1 MSIGAVV
8 SMIAYATVAP
18 LTRVMDE
25 RKVTLAFKKTWFLF
39 QMIKGILLFNL
50 HKEFGLQLKG
60 S

>member
-25 RKVTLAFKKTWFLF
+25 RKVTFASQKKT
-39 QMIKGILLFNL
+39 
-50 HKEFGLQLKG
+50 
-60 S
+60 